1 MSGSDNGQSLELY
14 STVSTKKM
22 LKIEKKGDFS
32 INQSAL
38 IQLANADQ
46 DESNEQ
52 FLIIYSDCKDT
63 QVFLFESKLL
73 KLRKL
78 THQICQKANM
88 KALPSV
94 TRIFKG
100 LDKVYLLTADLVL
113 LAIDL
118 STLTLDS
125 AIFDIN
131 NTLTKHFD
139 D

>member
-1 MSGSDNGQSLELY
+1 
-14 STVSTKKM
+14 
-22 LKIEKKGDFS
+22 
-32 INQSAL
+32 
-38 IQLANADQ
+38 
-46 DESNEQ
+46 
-52 FLIIYSDCKDT
+52 
-63 QVFLFESKLL
+63 
-73 KLRKL
+73 
-78 THQICQKANM
+78 M